1 MLTFPNIS
9 PTIFSIGSLEI
20 RWYGMLYIV
29 SFIIGYIFLRKTLP
43 LRNVSLKKDQY
54 ENLLFNIMLGVIIG
68 GRAGFVLFYNIGY
81 YFSNP
86 LHIFA
91 VWQGGMSFHGGAL
104 GAVVA
109 VLLFSRKYKYNFYQ
123 ISDPA
128 MPFVAIGLGLGRLGN
143 FINAELYGRVT
154 NLPFGMVFPTDPQK
168 LSRHPSQLYELL
180 SEGVIL
186 ALISTLLLKKTKI
199 KGLVFWVFIGLYGI
213 FRFLIEFVREPDEH
227 LGFIFSFFTMGQ
239 ILSSFMI
246 VSAVVA
252 VFILLLKNES

>member
-1 MLTFPNIS
+1 
-9 PTIFSIGSLEI
+9 
-20 RWYGMLYIV
+20 MLYII

-43 LRNVSLKKDQY
+43 IRNVSLKKDQY
-54 ENLLFNIMLGVIIG
+54 ENLLFNLMLGVIIG
-68 GRAGFVLFYNIGY
+68 GRVGFILFYNIGFY
-81 YFSNP
+81 IQNP

-154 NLPFGMVFPTDPQK
+154 TLPIGMIFPTDPQK
-168 LSRHPSQLYELL
+168 LSRHPSQLYEMFL
-180 SEGVIL
+180 EGIVLAVI
-186 ALISTLLLKKTKI
+186 SVLLLKKTKL
-199 KGLVFWVFIGLYGI
+199 KGLVFWSFIGLYGI
-213 FRFLIEFVREPDEH
+213 FRFLLEFVREPDEH
-227 LGFIFSFFTMGQ
+227 IGFVVSFFTMGQ

-246 VSAVVA
+246 ITSVVA
-252 VFILLLKNES
+252 IFLIFLKNEN